1 MPDFTPEAPHILAI
15 YLQIAQY
22 PILARQIRRRMRQEL
37 YKRGVITRQRLH
49 EEAREKA
56 LVSQRREG
64 IVDPLAQEDALLWE
78 QRKQAIRD
86 YLTDFYFAYNLPMN
100 LFYQIIEDLLAQRS
114 TQPRETV
121 LAFNPELA
129 PLDLLLAQAKQYEGL
144 PPEQRIKVAHHLE
157 EIIVVLTKTMISDHL
172 EFVHIA
178 KAHFTAED
186 FAFIQ
191 SRRIGHG
198 KIGGKAAG
206 MLLAYKI
213 LQTLAPEVAERV
225 TIPQSFF
232 IGADVFYD
240 FTSLNR
246 LEHINQKYKS
256 QEEIRAEYSQVR
268 AAYERARFPDEVAE
282 RLREILREVGN
293 TPLIVR
299 SSSLLEDSLG
309 TSFAGKYASYFCPNQ
324 GTPKENLR
332 DLILAI
338 CRTYASVYSPDAL
351 FYRRRMGLLDYD
363 ERMAILLQQ
372 VQGEMYKHYF
382 FPTLAGVAFSRCPI
396 VWNSRLRP
404 EEGFV
409 RLVTGLGTRAVERV
423 GEDYPR
429 LITLSHPT
437 LRPEVSLSDIRRYS
451 QHMLDLIDL
460 RNNLLTTLPVR
471 EVLDVDYPSLL
482 WMASV
487 AQDDYLSPLSFVTP
501 ELSPDGLVITFE
513 NLLKRTDFVPLLK
526 GVLSTLAQ
534 HYQTPVDVEFTIT
547 LDSSSPKPNLT
558 LHLLQCRPQSSMQGT
573 AVRPVPTDLPAGD
586 ELFLSTRMVPQGQVS
601 QVEYIVYVDPVIYS
615 QMDGPVRR
623 YEVARIVGRLNKEL
637 EGRSFIL
644 IGPGRWG
651 SGNVNLGVPVTYADI
666 FNTRALVELAV
677 PQQGITPEPSYGT
690 HFFQDLVESHIYP
703 LAVYPG
709 EPGDSFNYSF
719 IEQAQ
724 NHLETLLPKDA
735 GYSDCLKVVHVPQ
748 EREGCY
754 LEIVMDGK
762 QALAYLCE
770 GTQDETSIARMD
782 FVPDSQEPK
791 NPFYGW

>member
-1 MPDFTPEAPHILAI
+1 
-15 YLQIAQY
+15 
-22 PILARQIRRRMRQEL
+22 
-37 YKRGVITRQRLH
+37 
-49 EEAREKA
+49 
-56 LVSQRREG
+56 
-64 IVDPLAQEDALLWE
+64 
-78 QRKQAIRD
+78 
-86 YLTDFYFAYNLPMN
+86 
-100 LFYQIIEDLLAQRS
+100 
-114 TQPRETV
+114 
-121 LAFNPELA
+121 
-129 PLDLLLAQAKQYEGL
+129 
-144 PPEQRIKVAHHLE
+144 
-157 EIIVVLTKTMISDHL
+157 
-172 EFVHIA
+172 
-178 KAHFTAED
+178 
-186 FAFIQ
+186 
-191 SRRIGHG
+191 
-198 KIGGKAAG
+198 
-206 MLLAYKI
+206 
-213 LQTLAPEVAERV
+213 VAERV
-225 TIPQSFF
+225 MIPQSFF

-256 QEEIRAEYSQVR
+256 QDEIRAEYPQIR
-268 AAYERARFPDEVAE
+268 AAYERARFPEEVAE
-282 RLREILREVGN
+282 RLRDILREVGN

-338 CRTYASVYSPDAL
+338 CHTYASVYSPDAL

-372 VQGEMYKHYF
+372 VQGETYKQYF

-471 EVLDVDYPSLL
+471 EALDLDYPSLL

-501 ELSPDGLVITFE
+501 ELSPDGLVLTFE

-586 ELFLSTRMVPQGQVS
+586 KLFLSTRMVPQGQVS
-601 QVEYIVYVDPVIYS
+601 QIEYIVYVDPVIYS

-724 NHLETLLPKDA
+724 NRLETLLPKDA
-735 GYSDCLKVVHVPQ
+735 SYSDCLKVVHVPQ
-748 EREGCY
+748 ERERCY
-754 LEIVMDGK
+754 LGIVMDGK